1 MITRLTVRC
10 WHCDVERVYPIPG
23 DFSDVIIEMEIYHS
37 VCGRKMDYWTEEV
50 DLIMWNSGTAKGSRT
65 SGIPGW

>member
-23 DFSDVIIEMEIYHS
+23 DFSDVVLGMEIYHS
-37 VCGRKMDYWTEEV
+37 VCGVAMDYWMEEVETEEA
-50 DLIMWNSGTAKGSRT
+50 TEE
-65 SGIPGW
+65 

>member
-23 DFSDVIIEMEIYHS
+23 DFSDVVLGMEIYHS
-37 VCGRKMDYWTEEV
+37 VCGVAMDYWMKEVETEEA
-50 DLIMWNSGTAKGSRT
+50 TEE
-65 SGIPGW
+65 